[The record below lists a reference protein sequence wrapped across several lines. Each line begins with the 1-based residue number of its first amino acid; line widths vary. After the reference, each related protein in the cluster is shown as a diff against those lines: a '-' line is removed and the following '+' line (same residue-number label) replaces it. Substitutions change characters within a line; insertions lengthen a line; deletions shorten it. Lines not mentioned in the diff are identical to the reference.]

1 MQSLWHSNSKFVE
14 ILGDQEF
21 LPSESVLEDVNAYP
35 WAINT
40 KYYTAQVMLCTVP
53 SRTIGDELFAKRVEA
68 FIVHFDSAKVWEPYN
83 YIVTIKYQILVLTER
98 LKIMQQAAIS

>member
-1 MQSLWHSNSKFVE
+1 MSGALPTLDCNCKCTVLCLLRITKNLQSLWHSNSKFVE

-68 FIVHFDSAKVWEPYN
+68 FIVHFDSAKVWEP
-83 YIVTIKYQILVLTER
+83 
-98 LKIMQQAAIS
+98 